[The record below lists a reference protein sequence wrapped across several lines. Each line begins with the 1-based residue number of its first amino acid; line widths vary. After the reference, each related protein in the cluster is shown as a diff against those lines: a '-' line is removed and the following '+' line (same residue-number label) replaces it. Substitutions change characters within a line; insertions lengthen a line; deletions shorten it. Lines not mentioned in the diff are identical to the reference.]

1 MDSDCL
7 VGVKVGQK
15 DDNEDADYDCL
26 ELEVDR
32 KELLFWE
39 TDDIS
44 DWRVVE
50 DVEDDLEII
59 LLTTM
64 VTMVMKRMMKGR
76 KT

>member
-1 MDSDCL
+1 M
-7 VGVKVGQK
+7 
-15 DDNEDADYDCL
+15 
-26 ELEVDR
+26 EVDR

-50 DVEDDLEII
+50 DVEDDLEIS

-64 VTMVMKRMMKGR
+64 VTMMMKRMMKGR